1 MERQFVQHFLTVFTK
16 ILQFWAI
23 LPYRNSDKLILVG
36 KNLLLMSTLLLL
48 CVYSFYLTIVHV
60 YPKLNAIHIPVD
72 ILKFVTIT
80 LSPLTYFLMVIW
92 RNKKWIKI
100 LDMLEKVKTENLIN
114 RNRLI
119 FLISFMVYHHWLLI
133 SYLCTML
140 THEEINSTTRIVQ
153 KFPLAVS
160 LVTIHYEGFCAITVY
175 LCNLTIMGQL
185 RNIKVSLEKLQPN
198 NLSSVSSLK
207 CTKRLYLNAVEMT
220 SVMNEYFGPK
230 LLINFANSSIRLLW
244 VLTSSIQIWNPD
256 QITNMLDSN
265 WDHFYKAAAIAIL
278 GLVRMIAYS
287 KITRKIH
294 ILFQIP
300 AFIITMS
307 CNKILKKVEDLISKC
322 YELQYKYPQG
332 SYEQRELQAFWIYAT
347 RNRLSLTALAF
358 FEIQPSVL
366 LGLVGSITTYFIA
379 LIQFKA

>member
-1 MERQFVQHFLTVFTK
+1 MERQFVQRFLTVFIK
-16 ILQFWAI
+16 VLQFWAI
-23 LPYRNSDKLILVG
+23 LPYRNSDKQSIRQSILLG

-72 ILKFVTIT
+72 ILKFVTII
-80 LSPLTYFLMVIW
+80 LSPFTYFLMVIW
-92 RNKKWIKI
+92 RNKKWTTI

-119 FLISFMVYHHWLLI
+119 FLISFMVYHHLLLL
-133 SYLCTML
+133 SYLFTML
-140 THEEINSTTRIVQ
+140 THEEINSAINIVQ

-160 LVTIHYEGFCAITVY
+160 MVTIHYEGFCAVTIY
-175 LCNLTIMGQL
+175 LCNLTVMGQL

-198 NLSSVSSLK
+198 KLSSVSSLK

-244 VLTSSIQIWNPD
+244 VLTSSIQIWNPN

-265 WDHFYKAAAIAIL
+265 WDHFYKAATVAIF
-278 GLVRMIAYS
+278 GLV
-287 KITRKIH
+287 
-294 ILFQIP
+294 
-300 AFIITMS
+300 
-307 CNKILKKVEDLISKC
+307 
-322 YELQYKYPQG
+322 
-332 SYEQRELQAFWIYAT
+332 
-347 RNRLSLTALAF
+347 
-358 FEIQPSVL
+358 
-366 LGLVGSITTYFIA
+366 
-379 LIQFKA
+379 